1 MMEHKKNILLLM
13 LSFILPG
20 VIILGALAG
29 LHVTPFGNISLAISD
44 GDALYLNYMG
54 YISKVL
60 HGEEGITYS
69 FTKGLGGNMMGSWA
83 WFLLN
88 PVFALFALTDIT
100 NYVHMF
106 TYVSIISFCLCGL
119 TMYICLKD
127 FYGHKADNLIF
138 STAYAMN
145 GFLVANVFQLNFF
158 VVIPVLPI
166 MVMGL
171 RRVLKGD
178 SPVVYLFSIAY
189 ALFANFYFGFM
200 LCVASLLI
208 FVIFIVF
215 FYDRIENKKAIVLRY
230 VSSSV
235 LGGAMSS
242 VVWLPALV
250 SLKGGRLDQS
260 VVDKIS
266 LKENMP
272 FLDIFSKLFIGAN
285 STSELSNGLPN
296 IFVGIFPVFL
306 VILFFLS
313 RDISAQKKRAAAVL
327 LVFYL
332 LTFYVVVFNMV
343 MHGGTVT
350 NWFNY
355 RDSFV
360 FCFLMIMIA
369 AEEWQHF
376 ADEPWNNVK
385 HSLAI
390 LTVSTILILSKEYE
404 YVSGGLVVAG
414 FAILALI
421 LGAFWMHK
429 KDSQKNPLRVL
440 TMVTLVMVCLDMYL
454 NYYFSVKNI
463 LDWSNPLSEY
473 QDVTIPVSA
482 LVNGVQ
488 KSDDSFYRMEIGEQ
502 RSGDLGN
509 DPMLYGYYGVGHGGS
524 DDRDFVRLALS
535 ELGVHRFNMRNSYGR
550 GVTAATDNLL
560 GIRYVISKDNLTT
573 EKGYENLI
581 SIGKYSIYRN
591 QNALP
596 IAMVVNEDV
605 EDVTLDIEDIFDN
618 LNRTWSAI
626 SGVSNKIFVE
636 EENVTYSIHNITD
649 PVTMSSKEA
658 KEIVS
663 VRDAK
668 LESENSGIDFGEA
681 GDNDDSS
688 ASDESRKGEVK
699 EAWATQ
705 QEKPVNTNYIGF
717 TFTASRDGAVYTYNR
732 SGMIKNNGAD
742 PHAINYEGYY
752 HKGDKVT
759 GYIIVNTSLI
769 TEYLLEEVAGRMKVV
784 YLDSDVLADMSET
797 LLERPSSVEK
807 TGKICI
813 QGSFSLKEGQK
824 VMFTIPYDEGWT
836 LFIDGNK
843 KEIKKVLDV
852 FMAADAEPGE
862 HTYEMRFKPQGL
874 TIGEII
880 AVISVFL
887 TMIYVFR
894 IMKKGLN

>member
-1 MMEHKKNILLLM
+1 
-13 LSFILPG
+13 
-20 VIILGALAG
+20 
-29 LHVTPFGNISLAISD
+29 
-44 GDALYLNYMG
+44 
-54 YISKVL
+54 
-60 HGEEGITYS
+60 
-69 FTKGLGGNMMGSWA
+69 
-83 WFLLN
+83 
-88 PVFALFALTDIT
+88 
-100 NYVHMF
+100 
-106 TYVSIISFCLCGL
+106 
-119 TMYICLKD
+119 
-127 FYGHKADNLIF
+127 
-138 STAYAMN
+138 
-145 GFLVANVFQLNFF
+145 
-158 VVIPVLPI
+158 
-166 MVMGL
+166 
-171 RRVLKGD
+171 
-178 SPVVYLFSIAY
+178 
-189 ALFANFYFGFM
+189 
-200 LCVASLLI
+200 
-208 FVIFIVF
+208 
-215 FYDRIENKKAIVLRY
+215 
-230 VSSSV
+230 
-235 LGGAMSS
+235 
-242 VVWLPALV
+242 
-250 SLKGGRLDQS
+250 
-260 VVDKIS
+260 
-266 LKENMP
+266 
-272 FLDIFSKLFIGAN
+272 
-285 STSELSNGLPN
+285 
-296 IFVGIFPVFL
+296 
-306 VILFFLS
+306 
-313 RDISAQKKRAAAVL
+313 
-327 LVFYL
+327 
-332 LTFYVVVFNMV
+332 
-343 MHGGTVT
+343 
-350 NWFNY
+350 
-355 RDSFV
+355 
-360 FCFLMIMIA
+360 
-369 AEEWQHF
+369 
-376 ADEPWNNVK
+376 VK